1 MFILMLLESIINIEN
16 SCVVTSDSIEYI
28 ECEESSSTFPSC
40 QVHIEHISVS
50 KGINGGEMTLR
61 FNQRTNK
68 PALLSSNA
76 VHSVLSFS
84 PPVIGSIIG
93 EWDEEDSRVLH
104 LYIDYTYYLSILK
117 SHEVDPTSIKV
128 QLRKDLLKENMK
140 ICPNNSILPSNT
152 IIGSK
157 TFKSFEFG
165 TYDVYIV
172 DMETMKIVNNV
183 THKTVQ
189 IIPCDDVLFL
199 PSFQGYPITHSSFY
213 SITYLLHNSN
223 TLSRRHDEQHRFAEY
238 VIPGERHS
246 GHWTTYNITNNPL
259 LHC

>member
-1 MFILMLLESIINIEN
+1 MFILTLLENIINIEN
-16 SCVVTSDSIEYI
+16 SCVVTSDNIEYI

-40 QVHIEHISVS
+40 QVNIEHISVS
-50 KGINGGEMTLR
+50 KGIDGGEMTLQ

-84 PPVIGSIIG
+84 PPVLGSIIG
-93 EWDEEDSRVLH
+93 EWDDEDSRLLY

-117 SHEVDPTSIKV
+117 SHEMDPTSIKV
-128 QLRKDLLKENMK
+128 NLRKNIFKENMK

-165 TYDVYIV
+165 TYEVYVV
-172 DMETMKIVNNV
+172 DMETMKLVNNV
-183 THKTVQ
+183 TRKTVQ
-189 IIPCDDVLFL
+189 IMPCDDVLFL
-199 PSFQGYPITHSSFY
+199 PSFQGYSITHSSLH
-213 SITYLLHNSN
+213 SITNSLN
-223 TLSRRHDEQHRFAEY
+223 DSNILSR
-238 VIPGERHS
+238 
-246 GHWTTYNITNNPL
+246 
-259 LHC
+259 